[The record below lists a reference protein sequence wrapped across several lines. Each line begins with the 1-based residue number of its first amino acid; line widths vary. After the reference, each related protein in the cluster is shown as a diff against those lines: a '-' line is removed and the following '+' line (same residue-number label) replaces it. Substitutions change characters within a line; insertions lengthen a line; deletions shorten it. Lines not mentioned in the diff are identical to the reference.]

1 LHKIN
6 DEGKVRRSTRA
17 IVLGTAKVMS
27 YEDLEEAK
35 AKRAKQGEK
44 KVKRASREAAR
55 SRIPAYSYMLRVWWK
70 RQAQ

>member
-1 LHKIN
+1 
-6 DEGKVRRSTRA
+6 
-17 IVLGTAKVMS
+17 VLSTAKVMS